1 MAFERYLATV
11 ETAEGKKVSSI
22 EVRLVV
28 EDMQG
33 TFWFTDLTFQ
43 EGRWATGHVPA
54 TQEILKRERDAGGN
68 PIQYRHFN
76 VVVRGAKI
84 IAVPNRA
91 SVYEETDITKR
102 VTGGMDFTFWPT
114 QSLPSGAL
122 RFSHQYRTRT
132 FRLNEP
138 LAAGDEFRFWASRRK
153 VQINSRDTR
162 NYSGFYHT
170 IPAGFGRFNVEM
182 IDPSTETT
190 DPITG
195 TTTAKPIGSGYL
207 LCEVDTWLKGI
218 GGERM

>member
-11 ETAEGKKVSSI
+11 EVAEGKKVSSI
-22 EVRLVV
+22 EIRLVV

-33 TFWFTDLTFQ
+33 TFWFTDLMFQ
-43 EGRWATGHVPA
+43 EGRWATGQLPA
-54 TQEILKRERDAGGN
+54 TQEMLKRERDAGGN

-114 QSLPSGAL
+114 QALPSGAL

-132 FRLNEP
+132 FQLKEP
-138 LAAGDEFRFWASRRK
+138 LKAGDEFRFWASRLK
-153 VQINSRDTR
+153 VQINGQDTR

-182 IDPSTETT
+182 IDPVT
-190 DPITG
+190 DEPM
-195 TTTAKPIGSGYL
+195 GSGYL
-207 LCEVDTWLKGI
+207 LCEVETWLLGV
-218 GGERM
+218 GGRRM